1 MAVPASGMLSG
12 LNLYAA
18 PIPCQYGQ
26 TVLVSG
32 CDCDGIE
39 MPKYL
44 TATFAGDFAGL
55 GSITLTWNASN
66 NRWEAFGLTGSEYC
80 GITVVY
86 LLCEPV
92 FHNWTFFYGSYSYGI
107 TNSVLTLA
115 DCSPFSLSGTITS
128 PAGGSCSAGSGSV
141 TVSGNVPIVRSGGG
155 SHSDYWLAVYT
166 NWMLSGLRLFA
177 AADCNPDR
185 GYVSPVCFDDGN
197 YPYYV
202 WATVH
207 LDGGVT
213 QGSYLLTWNPALG
226 SYGGWR
232 SSVIA
237 TGDGCLAG
245 AYIELVC
252 GAIDIGTGTN
262 TYIENWTGS
271 YDPFYMVS
279 DFSGYSFLTTACS
292 TTTLTVTITSVP
304 ANDFPFDP
312 PSGIVSGVRAMF
324 RLATIASGMYSGS
337 ILSGMLSGR
346 RLYVAERDPCC
357 DGGPLFSGFPTSGI
371 TSGETVA
378 CCTEPIPSTLSAT
391 FGGSLASIGTISITW
406 NGTAWAWSGSA
417 CGMTGFSV
425 TCIGGTTWSCG
436 VSGSI
441 SVGPMTGTATTC
453 DPFLLSIS
461 STCFF
466 SSCSTGAFTITISP

>member
-32 CDCDGIE
+32 CSCDGIE

-44 TATFAGDFAGL
+44 TATFAGDFSGL

-66 NRWEAFGLTGSEYC
+66 NRWEASSLTGSEYC

-107 TNSVLTLA
+107 TSSVLTLA
-115 DCSPFSLSGTITS
+115 DCSPFSLSGTLTS

-141 TVSGNVPIVRSGGG
+141 TISGNVPIVRSGGG
-155 SHSDYWLAVYT
+155 SHSNYWLAVYT

-197 YPYYV
+197 YPYYL
-202 WATVH
+202 WATV
-207 LDGGVT
+207 DCAGVT
-213 QGSYLLTWNPALG
+213 YGSYMLTWNG
-226 SYGGWR
+226 SSSYNSAILTDSCFSGG
-232 SSVIA
+232 
-237 TGDGCLAG
+237 
-245 AYIELVC
+245 YIEVYCLG
-252 GAIDIGTGTN
+252 GAGITQVGVRYFGTD
-262 TYIENWTGS
+262 YAVSPVPES
-271 YDPFYMVS
+271 YDPLYMVA
-279 DFSGYSFLTTACS
+279 DMSGFIFGSPAS
-292 TTTLTVTITSVP
+292 ITITTVP
-304 ANDFPFDP
+304 VNDFPFDP

-324 RLATIASGMYSGS
+324 RLATIASGMYGS
-337 ILSGMLSGR
+337 IPLSGILSGR

-371 TSGETVA
+371 SSGPPTSGPPT
-378 CCTEPIPSTLSAT
+378 
-391 FGGSLASIGTISITW
+391 
-406 NGTAWAWSGSA
+406 SGA
-417 CGMTGFSV
+417 E
-425 TCIGGTTWSCG
+425 
-436 VSGSI
+436 
-441 SVGPMTGTATTC
+441 
-453 DPFLLSIS
+453 
-461 STCFF
+461 
-466 SSCSTGAFTITISP
+466 